1 MSFLP
6 GVIFITITILT
17 GVSIILRSV
26 FGINIIG
33 YYELISILSGI
44 AIILSLITAE
54 KKSAHVLI
62 DIVPYPDWCV
72 LSIIRKAFTIL
83 IYAVICSGQ
92 FWAAYESWHRSYIT
106 TMLEFPTWLAYGLS
120 GVVFL
125 MLTIVTIRKCSRGNK
140 C

>member
-1 MSFLP
+1 MSFLA
-6 GVIFITITILT
+6 GVIFIAMTILT
-17 GVSIILRSV
+17 GVSIVLRAI

-54 KKSAHVLI
+54 KRSAHVLI
-62 DIVPYPDWCV
+62 DIFPCPNWLL
-72 LSIIRKAFTIL
+72 LSIVRKSVTML
-83 IYAVICSGQ
+83 LYAVMCAGQ

-106 TMLEFPTWLAYGLS
+106 TMLEFPTWLVYGLS

-125 MLTIVTIRKCSRGNK
+125 ILTIVTMCKYSRGNK